1 MGKIADDETRRLK
14 NDNFIKAFDY
24 IASVKELNQKAL
36 AEIIG
41 SKSSYISIYRKY
53 VKPVPKETADAL
65 VRYSITIG
73 HQIYSEFLAGNS
85 DIMLM
90 DNVTDEDMMEAEA
103 RKDPDYAALKRR
115 EQQIQQQVLG
125 HIVAQP
131 SSEGYAADDP
141 RPNLPTW
148 ADTLLEILSKQ
159 IAENEALHTQL
170 RQSIDEIN
178 EIKTQLAKIL
188 SK

>member
-1 MGKIADDETRRLK
+1 MGRIVEDETRRLK

-36 AEIIG
+36 ADIIG

-90 DNVTDEDMMEAEA
+90 DNVADEDMMEAEA

-115 EQQIQQQVLG
+115 EQQIQHQVLG
-125 HIVAQP
+125 HVVDHP

-159 IAENEALHTQL
+159 IAENEALHAQL

-178 EIKTQLAKIL
+178 EIKTQLSKIL

>member
-1 MGKIADDETRRLK
+1 MQARAHIGLDLQYGQRLEELL
-14 NDNFIKAFDY
+14 FD
-24 IASVKELNQKAL
+24 L
-36 AEIIG
+36 
-41 SKSSYISIYRKY
+41 
-53 VKPVPKETADAL
+53 
-65 VRYSITIG
+65 
-73 HQIYSEFLAGNS
+73 
-85 DIMLM
+85 
-90 DNVTDEDMMEAEA
+90 EDMMEAEA

-115 EQQIQQQVLG
+115 EQQIQHQVLG
-125 HIVAQP
+125 HVVDHP

-159 IAENEALHTQL
+159 IAENEALHAQL
-170 RQSIDEIN
+170 RQSIEEIN

>member
-1 MGKIADDETRRLK
+1 MGRIIDDETRRLK

-36 AEIIG
+36 ADIIG

-90 DNVTDEDMMEAEA
+90 DNVTDEDMMDAEA

-115 EQQIQQQVLG
+115 EQQI
-125 HIVAQP
+125 
-131 SSEGYAADDP
+131 
-141 RPNLPTW
+141 
-148 ADTLLEILSKQ
+148 
-159 IAENEALHTQL
+159 
-170 RQSIDEIN
+170 
-178 EIKTQLAKIL
+178 
-188 SK
+188 